1 MRVVHVVRSDAFAGV
16 ERYITMVAPALVARG
31 FAVEVIGGDPVR
43 MRSALPQSVKHREA
57 TSSPAVA
64 YALLRS
70 GRADVIHA
78 HMTAAEM
85 VAVGVSALRRSRVV
99 ATLHF
104 AQSRGIP
111 RSADRFISSRLSAQ
125 IAISDYVAQR
135 VPGTTIVIPNGVASA
150 ELVPNAG
157 RQVLVAQR
165 LEREK
170 RTDEAIRGWARSQL
184 GSEGWRLVIAG
195 DGAERPSLERLAGTL
210 GVKGSVQF
218 VGAQTDLCPIR
229 AASAFQL
236 APRSDEP
243 FGLSVAE
250 SMADGLVVLAADGG
264 GHREILRDFPE
275 LLYPAGDPDA
285 LGAALRHTAERPDR
299 PQLGARLQAV
309 QRERYSI
316 ETHADKLAALY
327 RSVCA

>member
-16 ERYITMVAPALVARG
+16 ERYIAMVAPALVARG
-31 FAVEVIGGDPVR
+31 FTVEAIGGDPVR
-43 MRSALPQSVKHREA
+43 MRAALPHSVKHREA
-57 TSSPAVA
+57 TTSTAVA
-64 YALLRS
+64 FALLRS

-85 VAVGVSALRRSRVV
+85 VSVGMGALRRSRVV

-104 AQSRGIP
+104 AHPRGIP
-111 RSADRFISSRLSAQ
+111 HPADRLLSSRLSAQ
-125 IAISDYVAQR
+125 IAISNFVAQR
-135 VPGTTIVIPNGVASA
+135 VPGTTIVIPNGVANA

-195 DGAERPSLERLAGTL
+195 GGAERSTLERLARSS
-210 GVKGSVQF
+210 GVADSVRF
-218 VGAQTDLCPIR
+218 VGSQTDLGPLR
-229 AASAFQL
+229 ATSAFQL

-250 SMADGLVVLAADGG
+250 AMADGLVLLAADGG

-309 QRERYSI
+309 QRQRYSI
-316 ETHADKLAALY
+316 ETHVDKLAALY